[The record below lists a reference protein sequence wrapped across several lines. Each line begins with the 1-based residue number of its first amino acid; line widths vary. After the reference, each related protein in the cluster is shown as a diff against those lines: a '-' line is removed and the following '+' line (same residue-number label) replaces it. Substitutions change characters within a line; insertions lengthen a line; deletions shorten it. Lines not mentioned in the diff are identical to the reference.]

1 MSTGLTTWT
10 GNLNEVVELYPFVGT
25 EMILAWVGIAS
36 WVIWHLLQIRGEN
49 KVLEE
54 EEKRFSNQATLHDA
68 MKTNYSN
75 RD

>member
-10 GNLNEVVELYPFVGT
+10 GNLNEFVELYPFVGT